1 MAGYV
6 IYKMAKLF
14 LLLVILAF
22 VGFFFRQF
30 VEALFITTLIV
41 FVVFFFLGLVFIFQ
55 GIQSH
60 DTMQLIG
67 GLAMSVFSASYVL
80 VSYLQLKKKDKG

>member
-1 MAGYV
+1 
-6 IYKMAKLF
+6 
-14 LLLVILAF
+14 
-22 VGFFFRQF
+22 

>member
-1 MAGYV
+1 
-6 IYKMAKLF
+6 
-14 LLLVILAF
+14 
-22 VGFFFRQF
+22 
-30 VEALFITTLIV
+30 V

>member
-1 MAGYV
+1 VAGYV

>member
-80 VSYLQLKKKDKG
+80 VSYLQLKNKDKG

>member
-1 MAGYV
+1 
-6 IYKMAKLF
+6 MAKLF

-80 VSYLQLKKKDKG
+80 VSYLQLKNKDKG

>member
-1 MAGYV
+1 
-6 IYKMAKLF
+6 MAKLF

>member
-1 MAGYV
+1 VAGYV

-80 VSYLQLKKKDKG
+80 VSYLQLKNKDKG